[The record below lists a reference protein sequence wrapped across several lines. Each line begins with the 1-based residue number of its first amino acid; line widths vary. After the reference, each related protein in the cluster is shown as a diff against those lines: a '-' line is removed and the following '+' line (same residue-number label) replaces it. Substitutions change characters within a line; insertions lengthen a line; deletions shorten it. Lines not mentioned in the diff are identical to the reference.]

1 MSLVKNQ
8 DIRKPIEE
16 YLKENKYT
24 FQVQIRS
31 QPGADHIKLMIFTIT
46 DALITTNPVIQL
58 FFRDSYT
65 HRTVKNGNV
74 DIWIVAQKTAMYDY
88 QSNKE
93 IKTVQAALEYVSTR
107 CRPIAQRKPAV
118 VDEQILNAEEELET
132 MKKEAAA
139 AQEMDVFVG
148 GVLSSLPGFFLRD
161 IRSLQDEYVRRD
173 DRAYTAALAR
183 RKEELLYLAVRTYS
197 PLIRELNR
205 TGRE

>member
-16 YLKENKYT
+16 YLKANKYT

-31 QPGADHIKLMIFTIT
+31 QPGADHMKLMIFTIT
-46 DALITTNPVIQL
+46 DALIITNPVIQL
-58 FFRDSYT
+58 FFRDSFT
-65 HRTVKNGNV
+65 HHTVKNGNV
-74 DIWIVAQKTAMYDY
+74 DIWIVAQKTAKYDY

-93 IKTVQAALEYVSTR
+93 IKTVKAALEYVSTR

-139 AQEMDVFVG
+139 QEMEVFVG
-148 GVLSSLPGFFLRD
+148 GLLSSLPGFFLRD

-197 PLIRELNR
+197 SLIRELNR